1 MSRRRKVER
10 RREELVLIDLAEFV
24 YEAKHDLEIVSII
37 VAHKL
42 VKQDNCEDDTF
53 YYGRR
58 AVNML
63 QQTVEKPLKPRP
75 FRAERGSN

>member
-10 RREELVLIDLAEFV
+10 RGEERVLIDPAELV

-42 VKQDNCEDDTF
+42 VKQDNCEDDMF
-53 YYGRR
+53 YYSRR
-58 AVNML
+58 ATYML
-63 QQTVEKPLKPRP
+63 QQAIEKPLKPRP

>member
-10 RREELVLIDLAEFV
+10 RGEERVLIDLAEFV
-24 YEAKHDLEIVSII
+24 YEAKHDLEIVNII

-53 YYGRR
+53 YYGGMGMH
-58 AVNML
+58 ML
-63 QQTVEKPLKPRP
+63 QKSAVKPPKHS
-75 FRAERGSN
+75 F